1 MISNYTVRNEG
12 LDDCVL
18 SGQDTVTVRAEGGF
32 EREESG
38 WNLVIQGGGD
48 GAWILT
54 GDTIGG
60 RTVLFLVQTL
70 NSAV

>member
-1 MISNYTVRNEG
+1 MLLRNEG

-18 SGQDTVTVRAEGGF
+18 SGQDTVMVRAEGGF

-38 WNLVIQGGGD
+38 WNLVIQGGSD

-54 GDTIGG
+54 GDSIRG
-60 RTVLFLVQTL
+60 RTILFLVETL